1 MCCSSVI
8 GWPRKRSTRL
18 ASQAARIA
26 ARSAMLK
33 GSRMSTPKMSAPS
46 PAANGLTVMVI
57 ALFRRLERLDP
68 IVIDRDAPMDAIFL
82 GRVVAGRPMIRAAI
96 VPDHDVAL
104 APDMMVFGVGHD
116 HALFQLG
123 DQRVAFLISDADQV
137 ADLAGIEVERLA
149 ARLRVSANNRVEHRL

>member
-18 ASQAARIA
+18 ASHAARIA
-26 ARSAMLK
+26 SRSAVES
-33 GSRMSTPKMSAPS
+33 GSRMSTPEMSAPR
-46 PAANGLTVMVI
+46 PAANGVVLTLI
-57 ALFRRLERLDP
+57 AATPPPRAP
-68 IVIDRDAPMDAIFL
+68 PVDAVFF
-82 GRVVAGRPMIRAAI
+82 GRVVAGRPMIGAAI

-116 HALFQLG
+116 HALLQCG
-123 DQRVAFLISDADQV
+123 DQRVALLIVDADQV

-149 ARLRVSANNRVEHRL
+149 AGLRV